1 MHHSGRSW
9 WQAWGSAS
17 ICQGV
22 PQPGLQCVAGV
33 VTASLLSTGSPG
45 FRGPVGCQPNLCW
58 ALIATRESINLTRSQ
73 PVPSLHQVFAWKMVT
88 PHFWAGI
95 LGTHTAWSLASY
107 PGLSL
112 HILSMPSWLSWPWFS
127 PRPNFAA
134 VAPMNIISMRCGF
147 VILNG
152 GQGGAGR

>member
-9 WQAWGSAS
+9 WQAWGSVS

-33 VTASLLSTGSPG
+33 VTASLLSTGAPG

-58 ALIATRESINLTRSQ
+58 ALIATRESTSLTLSQ

-88 PHFWAGI
+88 PTSELESWEHTPHGPWLLI
-95 LGTHTAWSLASY
+95 LVFPCTFY
-107 PGLSL
+107 PCHPGCPGPGFPPGPTLQL
-112 HILSMPSWLSWPWFS
+112 WLQWILFPC
-127 PRPNFAA
+127 A
-134 VAPMNIISMRCGF
+134 VALLF
-147 VILNG
+147 
-152 GQGGAGR
+152 